1 MIITKD
7 FDEFKIIIENVEKR
21 KILFRGSNF
30 WQRYRLWIYSND
42 KVIIESDRIFIP
54 FVSGKHNYTAEFE
67 RNSDESNIK
76 IKNSRLGAL
85 WFHFLNSYIAKRIDS
100 NWDASS

>member
-7 FDEFKIIIENVEKR
+7 FDEFKTIVENIEER

-42 KVIIESDRIFIP
+42 KIIIENDRIFIP
-54 FVSGKHNYTAEFE
+54 FVAGKHHYKAEFE
-67 RNSDESNIK
+67 RNTTRNFIK
-76 IKNSRLGAL
+76 IKNSKLGAL
-85 WFHFLNSYIAKRIDS
+85 WYSFLNSYIANRIYS
-100 NWDASS
+100 NWDISS